1 MHTINQDH
9 MIYGPWNMKCNRQ
22 NVFVILDHFCP
33 FSPLTARKMKI
44 SKMKKNLEISS
55 FYTIVPK
62 ILIIVFTVPKIWR
75 MTDAIVIFILGYTFP
90 FYFAPNS
97 QKKKDEKTASELY
110 IVTLDLYYLSECYLP
125 IKLTFQHF

>member
-1 MHTINQDH
+1 
-9 MIYGPWNMKCNRQ
+9 MKCNRQ

-62 ILIIVFTVPKIWR
+62 ILIIGFTVPEIRR

-97 QKKKDEKTASELY
+97 QKKKNFFSKKRRKNC
-110 IVTLDLYYLSECYLP
+110 I
-125 IKLTFQHF
+125 